1 MRRWP
6 MSGRRNP
13 VRGRLGSRY
22 HWLFTPPGSSPP
34 IGYPPVLIAQAPPWQ
49 TCYMS
54 INSSLRGEAGGSEA
68 GVISG
73 IIEDLKA
80 YRRPIDSNPLF
91 ARLAGGEITR
101 FHYLA
106 AGEARKQGIQIGR
119 GHG

>member
-13 VRGRLGSRY
+13 VRGRLRSRY
-22 HWLFTPPGSSPP
+22 NWLFTPPGSSPP

-49 TCYMS
+49 TCYMN
-54 INSSLRGEAGGSEA
+54 INGSLRGEAGGSEA

-80 YRRPIDSNPLF
+80 YRRPIDSNSLFLCPSGRQVTALHHPPL
-91 ARLAGGEITR
+91 L
-101 FHYLA
+101 
-106 AGEARKQGIQIGR
+106 
-119 GHG
+119 